1 MCRPRNAVPMSKPL
15 SRNWPSGAMSVAF
28 DAVSARRG
36 MQTRWA
42 GRWQTLSAMGRIVFA
57 QLLIRFVSLR
67 RWRASLG
74 QLRGVAAP
82 DAGMPGA
89 SSEARARARR
99 AVRAAARL
107 PIHSK
112 CLPRAMALQ
121 WMMRDLGQASTL
133 VIAVRRGHREDDPH
147 NFHAWVEQGGE
158 MIIGKCDRSDYSP
171 VMALA
176 LPGN

>member
-1 MCRPRNAVPMSKPL
+1 MS
-15 SRNWPSGAMSVAF
+15 AAF
-28 DAVSARRG
+28 DAVSARRS
-36 MQTRWA
+36 MRTRWA

-57 QLLIRFVSLR
+57 QLLIRFVPLR
-67 RWRASLG
+67 RWRGSLG
-74 QLRGVAAP
+74 QLRGVPAP
-82 DAGMPGA
+82 DAGVPGA
-89 SSEARARARR
+89 SREARAGARR
-99 AVRAAARL
+99 VERAAARL

-121 WMMRDLGQASTL
+121 WMMRDLRQASTL

-158 MIIGKCDRSDYSP
+158 MIIGQCDRSEYSP
-171 VMALA
+171 IMALA